1 MMVCLAAIGLGAVAA
16 AEGRDEPAVAVLSSL
31 RADPQTPA
39 PHAEIIDRVLNDLA
53 KRVAEDAFRSAAAH
67 GRSLD
72 SDALRGLLG
81 ES

>member
-16 AEGRDEPAVAVLSSL
+16 AEGRDESAVAVLSSL
-31 RADPQTPA
+31 RVDPQTPA
-39 PHAEIIDRVLNDLA
+39 HAEIIDRVLNDLA